1 MEDVETFAS
10 AVTVPSSSTVRR
22 VVTERPEGT
31 AAEIRRVRVVIGDT
45 APPAVTVSTFVGES
59 RLAPADGV
67 VAGSGVVHELPVTDT
82 LSPTAAV
89 EAQID
94 NPTANSHR
102 VIVTVT
108 AVKQPTAED
117 S

>member
-1 MEDVETFAS
+1 
-10 AVTVPSSSTVRR
+10 
-22 VVTERPEGT
+22 
-31 AAEIRRVRVVIGDT
+31 VI
-45 APPAVTVSTFVGES
+45 
-59 RLAPADGV
+59 
-67 VAGSGVVHELPVTDT
+67 AGSGVVHELPVTDT

-108 AVKQPTAED
+108 AVKQPTEEAE
-117 S
+117 

>member
-1 MEDVETFAS
+1 MEDLETFA
-10 AVTVPSSSTVRR
+10 AALTVPASSTVRR
-22 VVTERPEGT
+22 VVTARPEGT
-31 AAEIRRVRVVIGDT
+31 AAQIRRVRVVIADT

-82 LSPTAAV
+82 LPPTAAV

-102 VIVTVT
+102 VIVSVT
-108 AVKQPTAED
+108 AQKHSSSGD

>member
-1 MEDVETFAS
+1 MEDVETFA
-10 AVTVPSSSTVRR
+10 AALTVPASSTVRR
-22 VVTERPEGT
+22 VVTARPEGT
-31 AAEIRRVRVVIGDT
+31 AAEIRRVRVVIARN
-45 APPAVTVSTFVGES
+45 APAAVTVSTFVGES

-67 VAGSGVVHELPVTDT
+67 IAGSGVVHELPVTDT
-82 LSPTAAV
+82 LSPTGAV